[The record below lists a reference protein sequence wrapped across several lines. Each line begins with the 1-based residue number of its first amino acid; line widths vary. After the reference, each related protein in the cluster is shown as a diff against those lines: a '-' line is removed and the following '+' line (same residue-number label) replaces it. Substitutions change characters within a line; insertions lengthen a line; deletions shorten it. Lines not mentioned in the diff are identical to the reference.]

1 MKTAM
6 PQDRLPASLDSD
18 AQGSS
23 TGNGRRSF
31 MKQLAMLAGAS
42 SLYGV
47 RAPCALADAP
57 LETMKLRIVISPAL
71 CFAPQ
76 YIADALLRAEGFS
89 DIQYIKATERPAQ
102 PMVAEGEGDFTI
114 DAVRSVLVNVDAGG
128 GLVALS
134 GVHLGCYELFGSP
147 RVRKVRDL
155 KGRKVATYAMGSDEQ
170 IFLAGMAAY
179 VGLDPNRDIKW
190 IVQPAA
196 DSIRDL
202 AQGEI
207 DAYLAFPPTPQ
218 KLRANKIGQV
228 IVNTATDR
236 PWSQYFCCMLI
247 GNRDF
252 VNKNPVAS
260 KRALR
265 AILKATDLCARE
277 PEKAARLV
285 VESGYASDYETMLQ
299 ILREISYS
307 AWRTYDPED
316 TMRFFAVQLHEVGM
330 IKSSPQKVIAKASDW
345 RFLNELKK
353 ELKA

>member
-1 MKTAM
+1 MRTAIQRGGLFA
-6 PQDRLPASLDSD
+6 PLAVG
-18 AQGSS
+18 AQGSTS
-23 TGNGRRSF
+23 AEGRRLF
-31 MKQLAMLAGAS
+31 IKRLATLAGAS

-47 RAPCALADAP
+47 TAVDALADAP
-57 LETMKLRIVISPAL
+57 LETTKIRIVVSPAL

-76 YIADALLRAEGFS
+76 YIADSLLRAEGFL
-89 DIQYIKATERPAQ
+89 DVQYLEAKERPSQ
-102 PMVAEGEGDFTI
+102 PMVADGEGDFTI
-114 DAVRSVLVNVDAGG
+114 DAVRSALVNVDGGG
-128 GLVALS
+128 GLVILS

-147 RVRKVRDL
+147 RVRKIRDL
-155 KGRKVATYAMGSDEQ
+155 KGGKVATYAMGSDEQ
-170 IFLAGMAAY
+170 IFLASMAAY

-190 IVQPAA
+190 VVQPAA

-202 AQGEI
+202 GQGRI

-252 VNKNPVAS
+252 VEKNPVAS

-285 VESGYASDYETMLQ
+285 VASGYASDYETMLQ

-307 AWRTYDPED
+307 AWRTYDPEN

-330 IKSSPQKVIAKASDW
+330 IKSSPQRIIAKASDW

-353 ELKA
+353 ELKT

>member
-1 MKTAM
+1 MA
-6 PQDRLPASLDSD
+6 
-18 AQGSS
+18 
-23 TGNGRRSF
+23 
-31 MKQLAMLAGAS
+31 
-42 SLYGV
+42 V
-47 RAPCALADAP
+47 
-57 LETMKLRIVISPAL
+57 SPAL

-89 DIQYIKATERPAQ
+89 DVQYIEAKGRPTQ
-102 PMVAEGEGDFTI
+102 PMVADGEGDFTI
-114 DAVRSVLVNVDAGG
+114 DAVRSALVNIDRGG
-128 GLVALS
+128 ALVVLS

-155 KGRKVATYAMGSDEQ
+155 KGAKVATYAMGSDEQ
-170 IFLAGMAAY
+170 IFISSIAAY
-179 VGLDPNRDIKW
+179 VGLNPNRDIDW
-190 IVQPAA
+190 VVQPAA

-202 AQGEI
+202 EQGKI

-218 KLRANKIGQV
+218 KLRANKIGRV
-228 IVNTATDR
+228 ILNTATDR

-252 VNKNPVAS
+252 VQRNPVAS

-285 VESGYASDYETMLQ
+285 VQTGYASNYNTMLQ
-299 ILREISYS
+299 ILREVSYG
-307 AWRTYDPED
+307 AWRSYDPEN

-330 IKSSPQKVIAKASDW
+330 LKGSLQKLISKGSDW
-345 RFLNELKK
+345 RFLNELKQ